1 MFQLAQYSQKP
12 PQNMKNNLK
21 IPGVSFSW
29 RRLLGID
36 KVKREIAKTTG
47 IPTTRAGME
56 RKIGNAIIKTIFG
69 KGR

>member
-1 MFQLAQYSQKP
+1 MGK
-12 PQNMKNNLK
+12 NNNLK

>member
-1 MFQLAQYSQKP
+1 MGK
-12 PQNMKNNLK
+12 KNNLK

-56 RKIGNAIIKTIFG
+56 RKIGNVIIKTIFG
-69 KGR
+69 RKR

>member
-1 MFQLAQYSQKP
+1 MG
-12 PQNMKNNLK
+12 KNNNFK

-47 IPTTRAGME
+47 IPTTRTGIE
-56 RKIGNAIIKTIFG
+56 RKIGNVIIKTIF
-69 KGR
+69 KR

>member
-1 MFQLAQYSQKP
+1 
-12 PQNMKNNLK
+12 MKNNLK

-56 RKIGNAIIKTIFG
+56 RKIGNVIIKTIF
-69 KGR
+69 KKR

>member
-1 MFQLAQYSQKP
+1 M
-12 PQNMKNNLK
+12 NNNLK

-47 IPTTRAGME
+47 IPTSKAGME
-56 RKIGNAIIKTIFG
+56 LKIGNVIIKTIFG

>member
-1 MFQLAQYSQKP
+1 
-12 PQNMKNNLK
+12 MKNNLK

-47 IPTTRAGME
+47 IPTSKAGME
-56 RKIGNAIIKTIFG
+56 LKIGNIIIKTIFG

>member
-1 MFQLAQYSQKP
+1 MFQLAQYSQRH

-36 KVKREIAKTTG
+36 TVKREIAKTTG
-47 IPTTRAGME
+47 IPTTRAGVE

>member
-1 MFQLAQYSQKP
+1 MGK
-12 PQNMKNNLK
+12 KNNLK

-56 RKIGNAIIKTIFG
+56 RKIGNTIIKTIF
-69 KGR
+69 KKR

>member
-1 MFQLAQYSQKP
+1 
-12 PQNMKNNLK
+12 MKNSLK

-36 KVKREIAKTTG
+36 KVKREIAKDIG

-56 RKIGNAIIKTIFG
+56 RKIGKAIIKKIFG
-69 KGR
+69 K

>member
-1 MFQLAQYSQKP
+1 MGK
-12 PQNMKNNLK
+12 KNNLK

-56 RKIGNAIIKTIFG
+56 RKIGNVIIKTIFG
-69 KGR
+69 KKR

>member
-1 MFQLAQYSQKP
+1 MRNSSF
-12 PQNMKNNLK
+12 K
-21 IPGVSFSW
+21 IPGISFSW

>member
-1 MFQLAQYSQKP
+1 M
-12 PQNMKNNLK
+12 NNNLK

-47 IPTTRAGME
+47 IPTSKAGME
-56 RKIGNAIIKTIFG
+56 RKIGNVIIKAIFG

>member
-1 MFQLAQYSQKP
+1 MG
-12 PQNMKNNLK
+12 KNNNFK

-29 RRLLGID
+29 KRLLGID
-36 KVKREIAKTTG
+36 KVKREIAKSTG

-69 KGR
+69 KKK

>member
-1 MFQLAQYSQKP
+1 
-12 PQNMKNNLK
+12 MKNSLK

-47 IPTTRAGME
+47 IPTSKAGME
-56 RKIGNAIIKTIFG
+56 RKIGNVIIKTIFG
-69 KGR
+69 KRR

>member
-1 MFQLAQYSQKP
+1 
-12 PQNMKNNLK
+12 MKNNLK
-21 IPGVSFSW
+21 TPGVSFSW

-56 RKIGNAIIKTIFG
+56 RKIGNVIIKTIFG
-69 KGR
+69 KKRR

>member
-1 MFQLAQYSQKP
+1 MG
-12 PQNMKNNLK
+12 KNNNFK

-47 IPTTRAGME
+47 IPTTPTGIE
-56 RKIGNAIIKTIFG
+56 RKIGNVIIKTIF
-69 KGR
+69 KR

>member
-1 MFQLAQYSQKP
+1 
-12 PQNMKNNLK
+12 MKNSLK

-47 IPTTRAGME
+47 IPTSKAGME
-56 RKIGNAIIKTIFG
+56 RKIGNVIIKTIFG